1 MGTKKCR
8 LRSILE
14 RELVESAIT
23 DLDELLLAD
32 SNYESVFQAWFERHS
47 VVFVS
52 LGFSKFIPHPHI
64 LLPSGNELIP
74 DFFAQRANGSWEV
87 FEIKTPQAQVLRDL
101 ERRTTFYA
109 TFEQYVSQCHEYSE
123 SFDEQLTRTAV
134 EGAYGVQV
142 QKRPQSIIVAGRNE
156 GIDLAKLFAM
166 CSRRNPPVAVY
177 TYDDVLRA
185 LENFRTFNFGAY
197 DKAQG
202 FGFCGIF
209 ALHRPTR
216 QSTNHIFDVGVYPDR
231 DRIAISVTAD
241 HFLKLTVWDSS
252 GDVHEAKSSNPL
264 AITDYDVPS
273 AFIFE
278 VGIGDGFGFL
288 SIQIDGKYHAE
299 IRTSSFALNLSHEYV
314 LGSDWSGKAS
324 SWFSVFRFFTR
335 SVPVSFELKRVFREY
350 AVERYGEIRAGIES
364 QRLLFVENK
373 FMYTKGHPVALGRDG
388 KDNLTQVSGNLH
400 QGILNTD
407 L

>member
-1 MGTKKCR
+1 M
-8 LRSILE
+8 E
-14 RELVESAIT
+14 RKLVESAIT

-32 SNYESVFQAWFERHS
+32 SNYESVFQAWFERHP

-87 FEIKTPQAQVLRDL
+87 FEIKTPQARLLRDIKN
-101 ERRTTFYA
+101 RSTFYA
-109 TFEQYVSQCHEYSE
+109 LFESYVSQCHEYSE
-123 SFDEQLTRTAV
+123 SLDEQSTRSAFNET
-134 EGAYGVQV
+134 YGVQV

-156 GIDLAKLFAM
+156 GLDSEIRFAL
-166 CSRRNPPVAVY
+166 CARRTPSVEVY

-185 LENFRTFNFGAY
+185 LENYRTFNFGAY

-252 GDVHEAKSSNPL
+252 GRVHEAKSNNPL
-264 AITDYDVPS
+264 GVSDYDIPTLFV
-273 AFIFE
+273 FE
-278 VGIGDGFGFL
+278 AGIGDGFGFL
-288 SIQIDGKYHAE
+288 SIQLDGKYHAE
-299 IRTSSFALNLSHEYV
+299 VRTSSFALNLSHEYV

-324 SWFSVFRFFTR
+324 SWFSMFRCTTFSGPPSLEIKLVYR
-335 SVPVSFELKRVFREY
+335 QCAIEVSRE
-350 AVERYGEIRAGIES
+350 VQAGIES
-364 QRLLFVENK
+364 KHFLFVENK
-373 FMYTKGHPVALGRDG
+373 FMYTKGHPVALGCDG
-388 KDNLTQVSGNLH
+388 KDDLTQVSGNLY
-400 QGILNTD
+400 QGDPQHRPLNGGKPS
-407 L
+407 